1 MRRRDFLGVLG
12 SAAAAWPA
20 LARAQQSSMS
30 VIGFLH
36 QGSPDQ
42 NVERVATFRKGLAQA
57 GFVEGQ
63 NMTLEFRWAEGQFD
77 RLPALAAEL
86 VQRGVAVIA
95 TPFSTDAALAAKS
108 ATKTIPVVFISS
120 ANPVEVGL
128 VASLNRPGGN
138 ITGVTTLNT
147 ELAPKRLGLLR
158 ELVPDASHCF
168 ALINPTSD
176 LATAFTKDISA
187 AAKMLGIGIDILRA
201 TNDREIEM
209 AFAGIQQPSRSVLVS
224 STDAFFFVRREQI
237 ATLAIRHG
245 LPAIFDARVYT
256 KAGGLMSY
264 AGDDIDMMLQQTSYI
279 SRILRGERPENL
291 PVAQPTRFALTIN
304 LKTAKA
310 LGLTVPQTLLA
321 TADEVID

>member
-1 MRRRDFLGVLG
+1 MKRRDFLGVLG